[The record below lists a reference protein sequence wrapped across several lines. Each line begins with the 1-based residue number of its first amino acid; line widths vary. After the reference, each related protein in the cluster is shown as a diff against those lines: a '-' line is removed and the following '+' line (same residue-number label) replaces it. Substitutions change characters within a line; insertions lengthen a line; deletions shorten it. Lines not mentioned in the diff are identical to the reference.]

1 MLEHAMV
8 PAHDPF
14 SHSIPQAPWVAHEW
28 LSEVILAATFNAGGG
43 WPGIV
48 VITALSFAITMALLN
63 RFLLRDLE
71 PIHAL
76 LFVALAYLMA
86 TSHLLARPH
95 VLAMPLMV
103 IWVAQLVRASEEQR
117 APSLWLPPLITLW
130 ANLHG
135 GFTLGLALA
144 FVLALEEIWNARAR
158 NETLKA
164 ARSWAAFIGL
174 SMICALITP
183 HGIQGVLFTLQLMGS
198 SYALDQIAEWRS
210 PDFHRIQPLEIWLLV
225 GLAGVLH
232 QGLRLPLIRLL
243 LLLGLV
249 HLALKYGRNADLLG
263 LLAPLFLAS
272 PLAKQWK
279 ERSSAGQQV
288 AGLDRFF
295 RMLAQRAGPGAVAV
309 AVASLGLVTTLVIR
323 EKAVSPGEKT
333 TPTAA
338 LHAVKEAH
346 LSGPVFNAYNFGGY
360 LIFTGIPTFIDG
372 RADMYGDNFF
382 KDYMDAVD
390 LAGSDSLSR
399 ILTKYRIEWTLLSP
413 GAPAVALLDHLP
425 GWRRLHTDQI
435 AVVHVRNSDGDKKQ

>member
-1 MLEHAMV
+1 M
-8 PAHDPF
+8 
-14 SHSIPQAPWVAHEW
+14 AHEW
-28 LSEVILAATFNAGGG
+28 LSEVILAAAYDAGG

-48 VITALSFAITMALLN
+48 VITAISFAITMALLN
-63 RFLLRDLE
+63 RFLLRYLE

-86 TSHLLARPH
+86 TPHVLARPH
-95 VLAMPLMV
+95 MLAMPLMV

-144 FVLALEEIWNARAR
+144 FVFALEEIWNARAR

-174 SMICALITP
+174 SLICALITP
-183 HGIQGVLFTLQLMGS
+183 HGIQGVLFTLQLMDS
-198 SYALDQIAEWRS
+198 SYTLDRIAEWQS

-225 GLAGVLH
+225 GLAGVLY
-232 QGLRLPLIRLL
+232 QGMRLPLIRLL

-249 HLALKYGRNADLLG
+249 HLALKYARNAELLG

-288 AGLDRFF
+288 AGLDHFF
-295 RMLAQRAGPGAVAV
+295 RMLAQHAKPGAVAI
-309 AVASLGLVTTLVIR
+309 AIASLGLITALVIR
-323 EKAVSPGEKT
+323 EKAIFPGEKT

-372 RADMYGDNFF
+372 RADIYGDNFF
-382 KDYMDAVD
+382 KDYMDAVS
-390 LAGSDSLSR
+390 LASPDSLPR
-399 ILTKYRIEWTLLSP
+399 ILAKYRIEWTLLP
-413 GAPAVALLDHLP
+413 PDAPAVALLDHLP
-425 GWRRLHTDQI
+425 GWRRLHADQV
-435 AVVHVRNSDGDKKQ
+435 AVVHIRDSGGEKKQ

>member
-14 SHSIPQAPWVAHEW
+14 SHSIPQAPWTAHEW
-28 LSEVILAATFNAGGG
+28 LSEIILAAAFNAGS

-95 VLAMPLMV
+95 VLAMPLM
-103 IWVAQLVRASEEQR
+103 ITWVAQLVRASEEQR

-144 FVLALEEIWNARAR
+144 FIFALEEIWNARAR

-382 KDYMDAVD
+382 KDYMDAVS
-390 LAGSDSLSR
+390 LASPDSLPN
-399 ILTKYRIEWTLLSP
+399 ILAKYRIEWTLLP
-413 GAPAVALLDHLP
+413 PDAPAVALLDHLP
-425 GWRRLHTDQI
+425 GWRRLHADQI
-435 AVVHVRNSDGDKKQ
+435 AVVHIRDSGGDKKQ